1 MNIRLGNREDLNG
14 VRRIW
19 EYCFRGDSKE
29 YVDFYFTRKYNPL
42 NTLVYEDRNKITSSI
57 HLNNHVLNMYGTDVN
72 TQYVVG
78 VSTLPEARGAGIMS
92 SMMKE
97 SLYEMRNRGNS
108 FSILM
113 PIDFRLYRKFG
124 YENCYDILEHS
135 FDIFQ
140 LKNMKLTGEFKEA
153 DIESSADLKYIYENF
168 AKRFNGVAV
177 RDEKYFTEFVEEMS
191 SDGGYIYINYTDSKP
206 SGYLAYYISDSDSTM
221 QIREFIYNSI
231 DVYESMLKFIFNH
244 NTQVSSVNMSTP
256 VSDFLADI
264 LPNPR
269 ELKSVRKSFMMARIL
284 DFEKFLKST
293 GIKGKNISG
302 FEEISIYL
310 EDSIISENHG
320 LYKILNENGNI
331 SIRKSNEGKF
341 DLKLKVGDLTQLM
354 FGYKSIEEIAFKNNL
369 NHQIVEKYN
378 KVFAK
383 YDKENFIIEYV

>member
-1 MNIRLGNREDLNG
+1 MNIRLGNRKDLNG

-57 HLNNHVLNMYGTDVN
+57 HLNNHVLNMYGKDVN

-269 ELKSVRKSFMMARIL
+269 ELKTVRKSFMMARIL

-354 FGYKSIEEIAFKNNL
+354 FGYKSIEEIEFKNNL